1 MKNNSIYWIKVKTPS
16 VLDEIFNSILIS
28 QYKKLSL
35 IDYGIAN
42 SSVYDYN
49 FDDDRSFW
57 VQANGLSD
65 VLSMLST
72 ISVEFSTPI
81 LSFHDGVFA
90 VFNSLGKKV
99 ELDDDVKTDFRKTCK
114 VIEMQTGYFFDLED
128 DFDRD
133 DEDLDDE
140 KDDVLS
146 DDEEFDDQNL
156 DYEDDQLSEDEE
168 DQDDDIEYQFNFSK
182 NNLSDDEED
191 NSFEFEEEGG
201 CGCENCQ
208 CGLGQESFGNGD
220 KNSEEDEKTKEEII
234 KELFEIASQEEYDDN
249 TSQEDI
255 SASNLSDTFTEV
267 LNEEIS
273 NIENKENDK
282 DDISDIL
289 KFFND
294 DSKKNNSKIEINEI
308 SLNEKFEPEINVV
321 EIDIN
326 NESEDKQLSFEEFS
340 LADCENE
347 FDKLVNQVS
356 KSEQEETVSEFGCNE
371 EDCSSCSGTCYCSQ
385 VSDDYDEIDNF
396 AADTFKLN
404 NKEEDKEEY
413 FQSQVDDFL
422 IYEYEEP
429 CCEDKLEYYTDNIEL
444 SGQKDEFDLRG
455 EKDMQ
460 KELDKDIE
468 GFKEIG
474 FDEIEK
480 ALKEFFN
487 VDNSLESVSDS
498 TKDDV
503 DKILKRIEALREQNS
518 ANAIS
523 TELEIDL
530 KPIYES
536 LKSGEVTLDIY
547 TDESQKYI
555 IEKLNG
561 LLNDIETKKEDQVSE
576 LSDEDIFKAVE
587 MIYPPQEEIVDNGEV
602 IQLEEITASDLNL
615 DTNES
620 QNFYDN
626 LDSFEWEKFE
636 IEQEYDQFKN
646 IEDVLDSKFGGYNQ
660 EVFSNVDNVES
671 NFENIDDVMNSK
683 FGGYQS
689 PIASYGFV
697 KNEDNN
703 PIDTVLEQKFGFYS
717 NDVEN
722 EVNPVFINNEI
733 SSNMDSV
740 LDEKFGGYN
749 LSKNE
754 PEFVTKY
761 QESKHEDDIVTNE
774 DFHWN
779 ENQND
784 IDLEFDTVVEVE
796 PTETN
801 FNFYEDDNLFSSPVV
816 NEDNVDSFDDS
827 INDLKI
833 EQDTEEL
840 TPYFES
846 ENLLDKF
853 DQSVGEE
860 YLVDLT
866 VFDAPEEIASDNIEK
881 IEQAFESSE
890 TLFSEN
896 DNPANMFDLEKENLY
911 KNIYDDVVSNDN
923 NLNDALK
930 VNEDL
935 NLSSNEI
942 SFETKPFEYEVL
954 SKPKS
959 EPKKTNID
967 ELFKYDHSRIDLERI
982 KANSESQRAIISGLS
997 EFLKKIEIEKNKLQ
1011 QKREEIEKKNQL
1023 AKQIINQGY
1032 DREKSFEFEKRNWR

>member
-81 LSFHDGVFA
+81 LSFHDGIFA

-128 DFDRD
+128 DFDHD
-133 DEDLDDE
+133 DENLDDE
-140 KDDVLS
+140 KDDVLL
-146 DDEEFDDQNL
+146 DDEEFDDQNF
-156 DYEDDQLSEDEE
+156 DYKDDELSEDEE
-168 DQDDDIEYQFNFSK
+168 NQDDDIEYQFNFSK
-182 NNLSDDEED
+182 NNLSDNEED
-191 NSFEFEEEGG
+191 NSFEFGEEDG
-201 CGCENCQ
+201 CGCDNCQ
-208 CGLGQESFGNGD
+208 CGLGQESFDNGD
-220 KNSEEDEKTKEEII
+220 KNSEDDEKTKEEII
-234 KELFEIASQEEYDDN
+234 KELFEIASQEECDDN

-255 SASNLSDTFTEV
+255 SASNLSDTFMEA
-267 LNEEIS
+267 LNEEIN
-273 NIENKENDK
+273 NIEDKENDK

-326 NESEDKQLSFEEFS
+326 NESEDEQLSFEEFS

-371 EDCSSCSGTCYCSQ
+371 EDCSSCSGSCYCSQ

-396 AADTFKLN
+396 AADTFNLN

-455 EKDMQ
+455 EKNMQ

-518 ANAIS
+518 ANVIS

-561 LLNDIETKKEDQVSE
+561 LLNDIETKKVDEVSE

-626 LDSFEWEKFE
+626 LNSFEWEKFE

-660 EVFSNVDNVES
+660 EVFSNADNVES
-671 NFENIDDVMNSK
+671 SFENIDDVMNSK

-689 PIASYGFV
+689 PIASYEFA

-754 PEFVTKY
+754 PEFVTEY

-779 ENQND
+779 EKQND

-827 INDLKI
+827 INDLEI

-840 TPYFES
+840 IPYFES

>member
-208 CGLGQESFGNGD
+208 CGLGQESFDNGD
-220 KNSEEDEKTKEEII
+220 KNSEDDEKTKEEII

-371 EDCSSCSGTCYCSQ
+371 EDCSSCSGSCYCSQ

-561 LLNDIETKKEDQVSE
+561 LLNDIETKKEDEVSE

-587 MIYPPQEEIVDNGEV
+587 IIYPPQEEIVDNGEV

-626 LDSFEWEKFE
+626 FDSFEWEKFE

-660 EVFSNVDNVES
+660 EVFSNADNVES

-689 PIASYGFV
+689 PIASYGFA

-722 EVNPVFINNEI
+722 KVNPVFINNEI

-801 FNFYEDDNLFSSPVV
+801 FNLYGDDNLFSSPVV

-827 INDLKI
+827 INDLEI
-833 EQDTEEL
+833 EQDIEEFI
-840 TPYFES
+840 PYFES